1 MVRLA
6 YTPSEESLP
15 CRSRSWSW
23 SWFVSAQAARSVWWS
38 GAARTAACCAGGWV
52 SVAVVRDGVRIVLAG
67 ELEAGL

>member
-15 CRSRSWSW
+15 CRSRSW

-52 SVAVVRDGVRIVLAG
+52 SAAVVRDAVRIVLAG